1 MATDVRTALI
11 GLVGNIKGPYQ
22 KNIRFFDLLSEIRR
36 CGPKMKESL
45 PYPKIS
51 AKTSASINVQKLH
64 KFRGFCTIIHQM
76 DFS

>member
-1 MATDVRTALI
+1 MATSVRTALI

-45 PYPKIS
+45 PYPTKGS
-51 AKTSASINVQKLH
+51 YDASKKKPSPI
-64 KFRGFCTIIHQM
+64 RPAA
-76 DFS
+76 